1 MFQTFFLENKDFSIL
16 KVFRYFLV
24 IQKLILPVLKLTIY
38 FSKKNQNV
46 HSLCGRVLPNLKL
59 NNFLPTYVIK
69 TAI

>member
-16 KVFRYFLV
+16 TVFRYFLV
-24 IQKLILPVLKLTIY
+24 ILPVLKLTIY
-38 FSKKNQNV
+38 FSKNKNQNV

-59 NNFLPTYVIK
+59 NNFLPTYVK